1 MWLSAS
7 EIPIRGGRCYGLNSV
22 NNIVFNSLAYGFTEA
37 LRRGGASRHNMG
49 WTRKRS
55 EQKFGVWGLTP
66 RKFFGTTPFRVPENA
81 LSSAE
86 KRPFLD
92 KMKDNI
98 LILAEMKQSMKSKK
112 LNDNEIIN
120 LRCNI
125 NKTPLQY

>member
-1 MWLSAS
+1 LGF
-7 EIPIRGGRCYGLNSV
+7 GGWPPEN
-22 NNIVFNSLAYGFTEA
+22 
-37 LRRGGASRHNMG
+37 
-49 WTRKRS
+49 
-55 EQKFGVWGLTP
+55 
-66 RKFFGTTPFRVPENA
+66 FFGTTPFRVPENA

-86 KRPFLD
+86 KRHFLD

>member
-1 MWLSAS
+1 MKVNDGNMFSYYAGAAPAAKIWGGQAS
-7 EIPIRGGRCYGLNSV
+7 EANKNLGFGGWPPDN
-22 NNIVFNSLAYGFTEA
+22 
-37 LRRGGASRHNMG
+37 
-49 WTRKRS
+49 
-55 EQKFGVWGLTP
+55 
-66 RKFFGTTPFRVPENA
+66 FFGTTPFRVPENA
-81 LSSAE
+81 LSCAE

>member
-1 MWLSAS
+1 L
-7 EIPIRGGRCYGLNSV
+7 
-22 NNIVFNSLAYGFTEA
+22 SLAHDI
-37 LRRGGASRHNMG
+37 RGGASRQNMG
-49 WTRKRS
+49 WTSKRS
-55 EQKFGVWGLTP
+55 EKKFGVWGLAP